1 MCKNI
6 LFGAM
11 EYLNYFSLIYW
22 GIKLFLRKYNVE
34 TGRKGW
40 VDNLIII
47 AVSAPVVWLCV
58 KNYRFAVYSNMV
70 TYILVIY
77 IYLYVEISSKRRVE
91 KLFTL
96 VVIYIN
102 SMRLIDLLVVAVIC
116 EVNRVSRQDS
126 LDFIHMG
133 IPRSLFIFI
142 LIIIYF
148 FIFYKISNG
157 KLYEY
162 LYENDFYRY
171 FVSIYSFLGIICF
184 CRVYRFGY
192 EERLIQYWFFYL
204 LFVFIV
210 CGVFVFYLLRIK
222 GEEQNRI
229 LNMRNNLMKAHYL
242 ELQKAYDENKIL
254 YHDFKNHILVL
265 DQLIREQK
273 NEEAIEYIE
282 SCVEMTSCLVNS
294 VQSGC
299 EIIDIIINR
308 KIMEA
313 RDKEIKFFY
322 HVEYI
327 GQIAINDIDLC
338 ALLANLLDNAV
349 EACEA
354 VPDKKAWIN
363 LKILRKNDLLLIQ
376 LENSLSTNKSSKK
389 HFFISD
395 KIDKKLHGIGMKSI
409 EKVIEKYD
417 GYMEYKVSDKF
428 EIFIYLSI
436 CE

>member
-133 IPRSLFIFI
+133 IPRSLFIF
-142 LIIIYF
+142 Y
-148 FIFYKISNG
+148 
-157 KLYEY
+157 
-162 LYENDFYRY
+162 
-171 FVSIYSFLGIICF
+171 
-184 CRVYRFGY
+184 
-192 EERLIQYWFFYL
+192 
-204 LFVFIV
+204 
-210 CGVFVFYLLRIK
+210 
-222 GEEQNRI
+222 
-229 LNMRNNLMKAHYL
+229 
-242 ELQKAYDENKIL
+242 
-254 YHDFKNHILVL
+254 
-265 DQLIREQK
+265 
-273 NEEAIEYIE
+273 
-282 SCVEMTSCLVNS
+282 
-294 VQSGC
+294 
-299 EIIDIIINR
+299 
-308 KIMEA
+308 
-313 RDKEIKFFY
+313 
-322 HVEYI
+322 
-327 GQIAINDIDLC
+327 
-338 ALLANLLDNAV
+338 
-349 EACEA
+349 
-354 VPDKKAWIN
+354 
-363 LKILRKNDLLLIQ
+363 
-376 LENSLSTNKSSKK
+376 
-389 HFFISD
+389 
-395 KIDKKLHGIGMKSI
+395 
-409 EKVIEKYD
+409 
-417 GYMEYKVSDKF
+417 
-428 EIFIYLSI
+428 
-436 CE
+436 